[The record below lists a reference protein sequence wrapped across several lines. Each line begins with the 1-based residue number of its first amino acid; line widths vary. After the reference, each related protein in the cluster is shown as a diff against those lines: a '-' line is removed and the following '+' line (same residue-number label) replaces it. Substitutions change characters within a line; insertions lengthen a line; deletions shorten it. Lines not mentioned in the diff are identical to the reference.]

1 MSRSAGDALPEAIQR
16 RLDGGDLSG
25 AIDLTVLL
33 LTVDPE
39 GWPRVAM
46 LSAGEVLATG
56 ARTLRLALWPESTTT
71 ANLTRSGRATLA
83 LVEGGAG
90 WYFLCSARRRADL
103 ALPGRCLASFE
114 LRVEEALE
122 DVVPYAQLTGGI
134 TFRLAEP
141 EQTVAAW
148 TETLAALR
156 GGPGR

>member
-1 MSRSAGDALPEAIQR
+1 VSRSAGDALPETVQR
-16 RLDGGDLSG
+16 RLSGDDPAG
-25 AIDLTVLL
+25 AVDVTVLL

-56 ARTLRLALWPESTTT
+56 SRTLRLALWPESTTT
-71 ANLTRSGRATLA
+71 ANLTRTGRATLA

-103 ALPGRCLASFE
+103 SLPGRCLASFE

-134 TFRLAEP
+134 SFRLAEP
-141 EQTVAAW
+141 ERTLAAW
-148 TETLAALR
+148 AETLTALR
-156 GGPGR
+156 GGSSG